1 MIIQNFPL
9 HQNHLF
15 KINLLLNTT
24 EIFLVSESCLME
36 VWSFH
41 KIIVL
46 SESPH
51 LMGFFRR
58 LSNSQ
63 TKQWIYEQWPVNEM
77 HMLNE
82 RITKSF
88 CLWCWPAFW
97 RKSQMPNQEG
107 LILGLLPH
115 CTEQNFSQMPRER
128 EEWAVWHWL
137 VHYSIHVITAF
148 WLYFNLKNIQKLQ
161 RNSPRRWGD
170 KELLIN

>member
-51 LMGFFRR
+51 LMGFLEGFQI
-58 LSNSQ
+58 LKQNSEYMSNDPLMRC
-63 TKQWIYEQWPVNEM
+63 TCW
-77 HMLNE
+77 
-82 RITKSF
+82 ITKSF

-128 EEWAVWHWL
+128 EGWAVWHWL